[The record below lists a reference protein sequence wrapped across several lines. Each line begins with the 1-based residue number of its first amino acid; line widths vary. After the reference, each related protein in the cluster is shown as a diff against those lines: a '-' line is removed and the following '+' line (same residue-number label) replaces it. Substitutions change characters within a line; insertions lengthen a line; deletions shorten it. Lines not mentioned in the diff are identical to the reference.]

1 MRARFTKVYVQ
12 RFLPLPII
20 AACSGELWTEAMCS
34 SVIAVR
40 NKIHIQ
46 AIYRNLSQGARSQ
59 WATTSQHSL
68 GLWLLDSQKLRWP
81 VFPGSCSVGLGPLLL
96 KELGCGGNGSHW
108 GCLESEGDFRP
119 GSQTGS
125 QGIGCSGAGAGPGQP
140 RPCPQA
146 SSQTGSLLWRGKH
159 ISWRSIHNSSIKCF
173 SLPRWGCDILE
184 RV

>member
-1 MRARFTKVYVQ
+1 MRARFTKVYAQ

-40 NKIHIQ
+40 NKIRIQ
-46 AIYRNLSQGARSQ
+46 VIYRNLSQEPQSQ

-81 VFPGSCSVGLGPLLL
+81 VFPGSWLCGTWSSVFKRIGLQR
-96 KELGCGGNGSHW
+96 NGSHW
-108 GCLESEGDFRP
+108 GCLKSEGDFHP
-119 GSQTGS
+119 GSQTGYQEIS
-125 QGIGCSGAGAGPGQP
+125 CSGVAAGPGQP

-146 SSQTGSLLWRGKH
+146 SSQTGRLLWRGEH
-159 ISWRSIHNSSIKCF
+159 ISWSIHNSSIKCF
-173 SLPRWGCDILE
+173 SLPRCGCDILE